1 MDELSCLGDSGF
13 PPSLSPLPLLS
24 CWCFYNLLQS
34 CLGDDLS
41 EVPTLVLPLSSFKKT
56 NQNPK
61 ASSLVWDCQ
70 AVSCLSG
77 EEGEKQWR
85 VRGYLGVFEQSSP
98 SSAIFTETS
107 GSPCSRVRI
116 WA

>member
-13 PPSLSPLPLLS
+13 LHLYLLFSLFSPVGA
-24 CWCFYNLLQS
+24 YNLLQS

-61 ASSLVWDCQ
+61 ASSLVWHCQ

-77 EEGEKQWR
+77 EE
-85 VRGYLGVFEQSSP
+85 VRSS
-98 SSAIFTETS
+98 
-107 GSPCSRVRI
+107 GG
-116 WA
+116 